1 MSTSSTL
8 LQPKRGRP
16 KGAKDGPRP
25 EGAPKRGRPRT
36 RPRPESDSE
45 DEITKPPPKK
55 RKRAANTSK
64 TMLPTP
70 ARQNPWILPPQAAT
84 TTQQTRSADVP
95 DEYDQYFDSDHMTS
109 DAEAEIARIERAAL
123 GDHPQIAPTS
133 TSTHAPAQPSL
144 SAEQLKDASKESRAR
159 VFFSKREPF
168 ANEDDSDD
176 DMDSENEEDETV
188 VDSGK
193 AWFTQPKGMP
203 SWLYSFFRDT
213 VQPLVFQKQAG
224 KLLRPRTFGKSTCP
238 ASFWI
243 HPPEPVLALEGQR
256 FHPPA
261 LYQPRVFLWLP
272 HFFVS
277 CLNCPK
283 CHSPL
288 EKNGA
293 LRPRRIIDV
302 DSSFYV
308 VAWAYYCRDGCKSYF
323 HGWSESLLR
332 SLPAYLRLAFPAILP
347 RKSGLSRNL
356 LMMLRVGNQ
365 HKMGPSGVRA
375 MLYEMHSHRYNV
387 LFLQYLESAF
397 ECERDRELRAQ
408 SPGTNAQAT
417 LHNIGTTNSLP
428 DFGDFTD
435 PQRYAGFVPSCSY
448 LTAMLNK
455 AIERDESDADQHT
468 SCLAPDQADLDDSF
482 KIVKH
487 IANEDGVPLFS
498 ALFICMTSRYIRA
511 QALTLTKSQE
521 ERIGPLMGVAASVKR
536 YGLGEPL
543 VAYSD
548 DPIKDKGMLYTA
560 FPSLGEKLTPM
571 ASAHG
576 LKPIKLATDVKVVQL
591 GSFQLCQDAFS
602 SLIGPLDSDPS
613 IQICASFDAEWN
625 VSRKVGVSIVQIA
638 PHSKPDTIYIIPVH
652 RYQKLPPSL
661 IRFFISPRVF
671 FIGSSIQG
679 DFTRLKKQFTQLE
692 NQKINTIDLKQFSIQ
707 RALIEKKESGS
718 LDSLAAKFLGV
729 FLSKD
734 PSLRTGENWEQTVIS
749 PDLINYAALDV
760 YTSRLIFE
768 KLSETA
774 ALECVQ
780 HDTPPRTRVALMAR
794 EGGEIVAYG
803 QISPIQTS
811 SYAGVRITKS
821 RVLVDVDF
829 VVVPSAAAVLH
840 LVVPSTAGVGAKTRS
855 GALTLAHLRSLSD
868 SPDSSFHLVSPVS
881 LLQFDRRE
889 PSQRIHPAP
898 TLSPPLPLDPALFH
912 TEISDPDSNEAEDD
926 EGSDDKILDNEDQAD
941 ERLHTEML
949 EANAEAGLDNHLE
962 DDFDTSPLGKGLWNM
977 LNKIMTSPEDAE
989 QCYTR
994 IKKDIFHAF
1003 HMIPLPST
1011 HGLRAVF
1018 LRTLFLRTLRDHMM
1032 RWDPAIRARVDEK
1045 CRKVFK
1051 IGFDVMLIRNPRWIK
1066 RRTSTPRYVP
1076 PPSVLVPAIEHVFN
1090 IFGGALDA
1098 KSGQPLFNATARQ
1111 KAEAVLDL
1119 AREGYLSDPTGVVL
1133 YEKVGVDKHALELF
1147 SCRRGTN
1154 KLEGG
1159 PHSDIYRKF
1168 GAFHAA
1174 PRLTVNSLT
1183 DHRTYYNLQAMAKH
1197 EFGVN
1202 WEYHHDLAL
1211 INRTSFLLNYLA
1223 DVVPGVESYADWL
1236 NADLYERT
1244 TEKFGI
1250 CEVPE
1255 SLRIRLG
1262 MAPYNKDAV
1271 EKFKLTG
1278 NNDWLRR
1285 RQGVALPIVHPT
1297 SPEARTYYFANVGDF
1312 VIEASASGQ
1321 RKISNENFARRWNS
1335 TADGKTRFF
1344 ITADILAAFAK
1355 SWEKTNNARA
1365 SQELISAKV
1374 DMARQTRQLF
1384 QDNNNLP
1391 FPTSLL
1397 GTATS
1402 SHPQEGVLE
1411 FDAENPSLPSSI
1423 STELAISRPH
1433 IPPPQQSQASSSTSV
1448 SNAGQARSHPS
1459 NTIQSSASTLSDVGV
1474 GQSPADHN
1482 DGSDDSQRQL
1492 GDMQ

>member
-1 MSTSSTL
+1 M
-8 LQPKRGRP
+8 QG
-16 KGAKDGPRP
+16 
-25 EGAPKRGRPRT
+25 
-36 RPRPESDSE
+36 
-45 DEITKPPPKK
+45 
-55 RKRAANTSK
+55 
-64 TMLPTP
+64 
-70 ARQNPWILPPQAAT
+70 
-84 TTQQTRSADVP
+84 
-95 DEYDQYFDSDHMTS
+95 
-109 DAEAEIARIERAAL
+109 
-123 GDHPQIAPTS
+123 
-133 TSTHAPAQPSL
+133 
-144 SAEQLKDASKESRAR
+144 
-159 VFFSKREPF
+159 
-168 ANEDDSDD
+168 
-176 DMDSENEEDETV
+176 
-188 VDSGK
+188 
-193 AWFTQPKGMP
+193 
-203 SWLYSFFRDT
+203 
-213 VQPLVFQKQAG
+213 
-224 KLLRPRTFGKSTCP
+224 
-238 ASFWI
+238 
-243 HPPEPVLALEGQR
+243 
-256 FHPPA
+256 
-261 LYQPRVFLWLP
+261 
-272 HFFVS
+272 
-277 CLNCPK
+277 CL
-283 CHSPL
+283 H
-288 EKNGA
+288 E
-293 LRPRRIIDV
+293 
-302 DSSFYV
+302 SFY
-308 VAWAYYCRDGCKSYF
+308 DCK
-323 HGWSESLLR
+323 G
-332 SLPAYLRLAFPAILP
+332 
-347 RKSGLSRNL
+347 
-356 LMMLRVGNQ
+356 
-365 HKMGPSGVRA
+365 
-375 MLYEMHSHRYNV
+375 SHV
-387 LFLQYLESAF
+387 
-397 ECERDRELRAQ
+397 
-408 SPGTNAQAT
+408 
-417 LHNIGTTNSLP
+417 
-428 DFGDFTD
+428 
-435 PQRYAGFVPSCSY
+435 
-448 LTAMLNK
+448 
-455 AIERDESDADQHT
+455 
-468 SCLAPDQADLDDSF
+468 
-482 KIVKH
+482 
-487 IANEDGVPLFS
+487 
-498 ALFICMTSRYIRA
+498 
-511 QALTLTKSQE
+511 
-521 ERIGPLMGVAASVKR
+521 
-536 YGLGEPL
+536 
-543 VAYSD
+543 
-548 DPIKDKGMLYTA
+548 
-560 FPSLGEKLTPM
+560 
-571 ASAHG
+571 
-576 LKPIKLATDVKVVQL
+576 
-591 GSFQLCQDAFS
+591 
-602 SLIGPLDSDPS
+602 
-613 IQICASFDAEWN
+613 
-625 VSRKVGVSIVQIA
+625 
-638 PHSKPDTIYIIPVH
+638 
-652 RYQKLPPSL
+652 
-661 IRFFISPRVF
+661 

-679 DFTRLKKQFTQLE
+679 EFTRLKKQFTQLE
-692 NQKINTIDLKQFSIQ
+692 NQKINTIDLKQFAIQ

-749 PDLINYAALDV
+749 PDLINFAALDV

-898 TLSPPLPLDPALFH
+898 TLSPPLPLDPAVFH

-949 EANAEAGLDNHLE
+949 EANAEAGL
-962 DDFDTSPLGKGLWNM
+962 
-977 LNKIMTSPEDAE
+977 
-989 QCYTR
+989 
-994 IKKDIFHAF
+994 
-1003 HMIPLPST
+1003 
-1011 HGLRAVF
+1011 
-1018 LRTLFLRTLRDHMM
+1018 
-1032 RWDPAIRARVDEK
+1032 
-1045 CRKVFK
+1045 
-1051 IGFDVMLIRNPRWIK
+1051 
-1066 RRTSTPRYVP
+1066 
-1076 PPSVLVPAIEHVFN
+1076 
-1090 IFGGALDA
+1090 
-1098 KSGQPLFNATARQ
+1098 
-1111 KAEAVLDL
+1111 
-1119 AREGYLSDPTGVVL
+1119 GVVL
-1133 YEKVGVDKHALELF
+1133 YEKVGVDKHGLELF

-1159 PHSDIYRKF
+1159 PHSDISTGSLGPFMVCGFSCHPRPTYKF
-1168 GAFHAA
+1168 K
-1174 PRLTVNSLT
+1174 
-1183 DHRTYYNLQAMAKH
+1183 AMAKH

-1250 CEVPE
+1250 CEVP
-1255 SLRIRLG
+1255 
-1262 MAPYNKDAV
+1262 
-1271 EKFKLTG
+1271 
-1278 NNDWLRR
+1278 
-1285 RQGVALPIVHPT
+1285 GVALPIVHPT

-1492 GDMQ
+1492 GDMQTSEPFLTAPAPSESSASSRQVPQSEPFSMLKQMTVMELSNGARDELYPKINASGACVHVVDAAKQLVRATVTF